1 MEELLAQSGGKIH
14 AYTRGEKIEGVVVDI
29 TNKKVALDIGGKSEG
44 LVAEKAFDEA
54 KEFIKTL
61 KPGDKVLATV
71 IIPESPDGTTIL
83 SFRHAAQDS
92 SWKKLEDSL
101 TKGTPVEARVRGV
114 NPSGVNVEIDGLSGF
129 IPGSQLGKSVSKNIQ
144 NMIGRSL
151 QVKAIEVSRQQ
162 NRIVLSEKAVSEAS
176 QIETAKKALDVVK
189 EGEIYDGEVTSVLDF
204 GCFVKVM
211 VGDKGKK
218 KKTELEGLVHVSE
231 LSWKK
236 VDSPSDIVASGDKI
250 KVKVIGKEKGKL
262 SLSVK
267 QAQKDPWDDIDKRYI
282 KDAKVKGEVVKISD
296 FGVFIQIEPGVEGL
310 VHLTKIP
317 PGKKLGKGD
326 KVDCYVEEID
336 KATRRLSLGLVLT
349 QKPVGY
355 K

>member
-14 AYTRGEKIEGVVVDI
+14 AYTRGEKIEGVVVGI

-176 QIETAKKALDVVK
+176 QIETAKKALGVIK